1 MIGRFIGA
9 IVLSLSPFA
18 THRRPFAGSPRE
30 AGHPS
35 LLLCLPVR
43 NSRTGCPVDLK
54 RSTKQR
60 FAIVRSLWRHN
71 QVLSLALLSDTDAWE
86 SAGG

>member
-18 THRRPFAGSPRE
+18 AHPRPFAGSPRE
-30 AGHPS
+30 AGHPP

-43 NSRTGCPVDLK
+43 NSRTGCPVDVK
-54 RSTKQR
+54 PSTQQR
-60 FAIVRSLWRHN
+60 FAIEGSLWRHD
-71 QVLSLALLSDTDAWE
+71 QVPSLALLSNSDAWE
-86 SAGG
+86 FAGG